1 MAVEVVMKANLA
13 ARVHL
18 VAHVLRRTV
27 LRLPF
32 LLLVMLRWFLL
43 TASLA
48 AQMRRCLE
56 IRMGKCPLLSDVLPL
71 PFVDGEEASLNHRK
85 RKIIH
90 NFQVKRARVCLS
102 GPPFREKCIALL
114 KALSPERS
122 YYGVHAY
129 KCEKCDALFWYLKR
143 SKRASVGKGRLPVF
157 FEANM
162 LAYHFFNQNALRS
175 ETYQGITDGI
185 GEDLYVVE
193 FQKRGLRHTHT
204 LIWFKR
210 NTKEPS
216 SGLIDSFISAKL
228 PDPEKDPL
236 RYVLVDKFMV
246 HGPCVDLNTNFPC
259 MKGGVCS
266 KRFPKAYNDEALV
279 DVKGFLV
286 YRRRDDGRF
295 VLRNRG
301 AVKLTNKWVVLHNL
315 GHDVAHVRFQAAPDF
330 VLVDAAGLPLDR
342 NEVEEYIKFRYLSAY
357 EACWRMFAYDIQ
369 GRQPS
374 VERLI
379 VHLPG
384 MNKII
389 FHEDDSL
396 ASLVWNKIKIKRKIS
411 NRIGRIYHV
420 HPGTG
425 ELFFLRMLFLVVA
438 GATCFEDLRR
448 YWSSMDEDISYKIT
462 TSLGGYVMPDVYI
475 QDELLKELSVM
486 FARNRSCLAS
496 FSVSSRCVPANRGA
510 YNRLIA
516 KETQYDLEEL
526 RVQGEILCGKL
537 NAGQRLIFSQ
547 VMNAIDTDTPK
558 VYFVSS
564 HGGTGKTFLW
574 NCIVTV
580 LRSERRIVLDVASSR
595 VASLLL
601 PNGRTAHSRFRIPLD
616 VNDKTQCNILRG
628 STMAALLEETSLIL
642 WDEAPMTIRY
652 CFEALDRTLRDVISP
667 NDSARSSLP
676 FGGKTVILGGDFRQV
691 LPVIEG
697 GSRNEIIDASLIA
710 SPLWQHVTLL
720 SLKENMHLKRPDLSS
735 ADREEFSTFV
745 QWVLDVGNSDIPGY
759 ANDGEDSGS
768 WITIPDDLVLH
779 PASCNADVAIQSVY
793 DSLFFNYASADY
805 LAQRAIMC
813 PTNTV
818 VDEIND
824 SVFERVSGCSRRY
837 LSCDSI
843 SKSTDHVSDADLL
856 YPPEFCHS
864 VTINNVPQHEL
875 NLKVGVPVMLLKNTN
890 QSLGLCNG
898 LLAFKSTS
906 IIRWHV
912 NVPILEID
920 VVRERSKHLPW
931 HIKLHSGNQSCSE
944 PTVSSIAEIATFE
957 PNYIMKSIMEGL
969 VPGNSVDPDQ
979 LKEGSAY
986 TIDRFDIY
994 DPKKSYSEH
1003 AIVTLWGEEADLFDA
1018 DGLMEASNE
1027 DPVIVLFVGMTVSQY
1042 SGLLAFKSTSVTRWD
1057 VNVPI
1062 PEIAIFRERS
1072 KHLPWRIE
1080 LHS

>member
-157 FEANM
+157 FGCCLRGKVSLPRFKDWSSPLKEFLSFDCGHASTHFHHLIMHYNSLFSFTSMGADVDRTVNSGIAPYIFKMCGYVYHQIGSLLPYDTNPPKFVRLYIVDSADEVQRRLDLFGQEDGTGEGCCTESADPLIVRELTNMLNQHSHLVEKFRFVRRRLQSFESPNVVIRFFGDEGGSHGTRYSRSMACEVAALIVGDLTPEVNRFDVVVETNSHELRHVSSLNPSLMALKYPLLFPYEANM

-315 GHDVAHVRFQAAPDF
+315 
-330 VLVDAAGLPLDR
+330 
-342 NEVEEYIKFRYLSAY
+342 
-357 EACWRMFAYDIQ
+357 
-369 GRQPS
+369 
-374 VERLI
+374 
-379 VHLPG
+379 
-384 MNKII
+384 
-389 FHEDDSL
+389 
-396 ASLVWNKIKIKRKIS
+396 
-411 NRIGRIYHV
+411 
-420 HPGTG
+420 
-425 ELFFLRMLFLVVA
+425 
-438 GATCFEDLRR
+438 
-448 YWSSMDEDISYKIT
+448 
-462 TSLGGYVMPDVYI
+462 
-475 QDELLKELSVM
+475 
-486 FARNRSCLAS
+486 
-496 FSVSSRCVPANRGA
+496 
-510 YNRLIA
+510 
-516 KETQYDLEEL
+516 
-526 RVQGEILCGKL
+526 
-537 NAGQRLIFSQ
+537 
-547 VMNAIDTDTPK
+547 
-558 VYFVSS
+558 
-564 HGGTGKTFLW
+564 
-574 NCIVTV
+574 V

-994 DPKKSYSEH
+994 DPKKSYRSVDHPLRICFTMRTVLAEVVPPPENFPMFSYN
-1003 AIVTLWGEEADLFDA
+1003 AIPFSMLSDRIDQNIL
-1018 DGLMEASNE
+1018 L
-1027 DPVIVLFVGMTVSQY
+1027 